1 MMKALIS
8 ILFAIAM
15 GIVVS
20 PIPGQAQDIR
30 SFVRQ
35 VYIEGVPY
43 DQATLFD
50 PATAVPTLLEML
62 ADRDEEEHW
71 PNIVITLGM
80 LGDERAVDPL
90 IRFLEQ
96 GVPGR
101 RLSRAHYVAKT
112 GVVMALGYL
121 INQSGSPKALAY
133 LKDSVKPGI
142 WRERNTNWTSPYHTT
157 FDGRNLKLSKM
168 AILGLALSGH
178 PSAAETLR
186 SLQKPAVS
194 EVDRQFRT
202 RVSAVVSEAL
212 SAHATISWEGLADY
226 DRKRREK

>member
-1 MMKALIS
+1 MKALIS

-20 PIPGQAQDIR
+20 PVLGQAQDIR

-43 DQATLFD
+43 EEATLFD
-50 PATAVPTLLEML
+50 PATAVPTLLDML
-62 ADRDEEEHW
+62 ADPSEEEHW

-80 LGDERAVDPL
+80 LGDDRAVDPL

-96 GVPGR
+96 GIPGR
-101 RLSRAHYVAKT
+101 RLSHAHYVAKT

-121 INQSGSPKALAY
+121 INQSGSQKALAY
-133 LKDSVKPGI
+133 LKGSVKPGV
-142 WRERNTNWTSPYHTT
+142 WRERNTNWTSPYHAT
-157 FDGRNLKLSKM
+157 FDARNLQLSKM
-168 AILGLALSGH
+168 ALLGLALSGH

-186 SLQKPAVS
+186 SLQRPAIS
-194 EVDRQFRT
+194 EVDRKFQT
-202 RVSAVVSEAL
+202 QVSAVVSEAL
-212 SAHATISWEGLADY
+212 SAHATISWEGLASY
-226 DRKRREK
+226 DKRRRRR

>member
-1 MMKALIS
+1 MKALIS

-20 PIPGQAQDIR
+20 PVLGLAQDVK

-43 DQATLFD
+43 DEATLFD
-50 PATAVPTLLEML
+50 PATAAPTLLEML
-62 ADRDEEEHW
+62 ADPSEEEHW

-96 GVPGR
+96 GIPSQ
-101 RLSRAHYVAKT
+101 RLSRAHYIAKT

-121 INQSGSPKALAY
+121 INQSGSQKALAY

-142 WRERNTNWTSPYHTT
+142 WRERNTNWTSPYHAT
-157 FDGRNLKLSKM
+157 FDARNLQLSKM
-168 AILGLALSGH
+168 AILGLALSGQ

-186 SLQKPAVS
+186 YLQRPAIT
-194 EVDRQFRT
+194 EGDRKFQDQ
-202 RVSAVVSEAL
+202 VSAVISEAL
-212 SAHATISWEGLADY
+212 SAYETISREGLMSY
-226 DRKRREK
+226 DRRRRRR

>member
-1 MMKALIS
+1 MKTLIS

-20 PIPGQAQDIR
+20 PVLGQAQDITG
-30 SFVRQ
+30 FVRQ

-43 DQATLFD
+43 DEATRFD
-50 PATAVPTLLEML
+50 PMTAVPTLLDML
-62 ADRDEEEHW
+62 ADPSEEEYW

-80 LGDERAVDPL
+80 LGDGRAVDPL

-96 GVPGR
+96 GTPGR
-101 RLSRAHYVAKT
+101 RLSHAHYIAKT

-121 INQSGSPKALAY
+121 INWSGSQKALAY
-133 LKDSVKPGI
+133 LQDSVRPGI
-142 WRERNTNWTSPYHTT
+142 WRQRNTNWTSPYHAN
-157 FDGRNLKLSKM
+157 FDGRNLQLSKM

-186 SLQKPAVS
+186 SLQRPAIS
-194 EVDRQFRT
+194 EVDRTFQT
-202 RVSAVVSEAL
+202 QVSAVVSEAL
-212 SAHATISWEGLADY
+212 STHTTISTEGLASY
-226 DRKRREK
+226 DRRRRRR

>member
-1 MMKALIS
+1 MKVLIS
-8 ILFAIAM
+8 SLLAIAM

-43 DQATLFD
+43 DEATLFD

-62 ADRDEEEHW
+62 ANPSEEEHW

-80 LGDERAVDPL
+80 LGDDRAVDPL

-96 GVPGR
+96 GIPSR
-101 RLSRAHYVAKT
+101 RLSHVHYVAKT

-121 INQSGSPKALAY
+121 INQSGSQKALTY
-133 LKDSVKPGI
+133 LKDSVKPGV
-142 WRERNTNWTSPYHTT
+142 WRERNTNWTSPYHAT
-157 FDGRNLKLSKM
+157 FDARNLQLSKM

-178 PSAAETLR
+178 PAAAETLR
-186 SLQKPAVS
+186 SLQRPALS
-194 EVDRQFRT
+194 EVDRKFQAQ
-202 RVSAVVSEAL
+202 VSAVVSEAL
-212 SAHATISWEGLADY
+212 SAHATISWEGLASY
-226 DRKRREK
+226 DQRRRRK